1 MDNPSQD
8 QVKQGAEETP
18 REELKRLV
26 SLCCQPHHV
35 HAETLER
42 HRERPY
48 MVLGTWDDLGIKNES
63 VLEQRRAG
71 IKVYAANVDQA
82 SKKIW
87 NRSDKR

>member
-1 MDNPSQD
+1 
-8 QVKQGAEETP
+8 
-18 REELKRLV
+18 
-26 SLCCQPHHV
+26 
-35 HAETLER
+35 
-42 HRERPY
+42 